1 MSVGKYLT
9 GSEYKVD
16 RKIDA
21 DSQDATKI
29 ISEDQD
35 RTVLFTDLNGGKAVG
50 NLFSTRKK
58 IASALGIDQSGI
70 VKFMIDAIDNP
81 ADTEVVNDPEFRYQE
96 LPLDLTKL
104 PICKYFPEDGGRYVS
119 SGVIVSEYGGKRNV
133 SFHRMM
139 IMDKDRI
146 AVRLVPR
153 HLFTMYNNAKKDGK
167 ELKISICIGA
177 RPEVLLAAAT
187 STAYDADEMRIASA
201 MVKASSGSPL
211 KVGKCDNGLLVP
223 SETDYVIEAR
233 ITFDTAKEGPF
244 VDITG
249 TYDFIRDQP
258 VIKVE
263 KIWACKDPVMQLLL
277 PGGNEHYLFMGL
289 PREPI
294 IFKTVQ
300 QAVPRTHNVRL
311 TEGGCCWLNGVV
323 SITKNKEGDGM
334 NAIMAAFTG
343 HPSMKHVIIVDEDI
357 NIFDDRQVEWA
368 VATRFQADRM
378 LRIPGAA
385 GSSLDP
391 SAEGTTWKMG
401 LDATVPLRMDR
412 KLFTKATLD

>member
-35 RTVLFTDLNGGKAVG
+35 RTVLFTDLNGGRAVG

-81 ADTEVVNDPEFRYQE
+81 ADTEIVKDPEFRFQE

-153 HLFTMYNNAKKDGK
+153 HRSPCTTTPRRT
-167 ELKISICIGA
+167 A
-177 RPEVLLAAAT
+177 R
-187 STAYDADEMRIASA
+187 S
-201 MVKASSGSPL
+201 
-211 KVGKCDNGLLVP
+211 
-223 SETDYVIEAR
+223 
-233 ITFDTAKEGPF
+233 
-244 VDITG
+244 
-249 TYDFIRDQP
+249 
-258 VIKVE
+258 
-263 KIWACKDPVMQLLL
+263 
-277 PGGNEHYLFMGL
+277 
-289 PREPI
+289 
-294 IFKTVQ
+294 
-300 QAVPRTHNVRL
+300 
-311 TEGGCCWLNGVV
+311 
-323 SITKNKEGDGM
+323 
-334 NAIMAAFTG
+334 
-343 HPSMKHVIIVDEDI
+343 
-357 NIFDDRQVEWA
+357 
-368 VATRFQADRM
+368 
-378 LRIPGAA
+378 
-385 GSSLDP
+385 
-391 SAEGTTWKMG
+391 
-401 LDATVPLRMDR
+401 
-412 KLFTKATLD
+412 